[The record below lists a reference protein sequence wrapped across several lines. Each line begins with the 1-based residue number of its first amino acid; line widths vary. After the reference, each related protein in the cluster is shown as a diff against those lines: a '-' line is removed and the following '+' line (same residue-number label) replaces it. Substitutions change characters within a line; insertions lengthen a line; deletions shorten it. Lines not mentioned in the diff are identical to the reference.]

1 MNSNFLYE
9 SSESSQDVRM
19 DKDLKVTPK
28 KGFTKQNLID
38 ALNKIENYKEYTT
51 NLRSVDPFLNKALEI
66 YYGNMDEKGTK
77 IFPAAKANLEK
88 KRGEKFPVKTLANM
102 LAFIK
107 DYYGTSS
114 STKDEVNILKY
125 KETADALIFPKDGN
139 PSRKTIE
146 NILKTVLGSAQVK
159 YSTEEVSS
167 IDESIIKLKKLLKE
181 EIRKVIIH

>member
-1 MNSNFLYE
+1 MSFNPFYE
-9 SSESSQDVRM
+9 SLESSQDVRM
-19 DKDLKVTPK
+19 EKDLRVTPK

-51 NLRSVDPFLNKALEI
+51 NLRSVDPFLNKALEV
-66 YYGNMDEKGTK
+66 YYGNMDDKGTK
-77 IFPAAKANLEK
+77 IFPAAKTNLEK
-88 KRGEKFPVKTLANM
+88 KRGEKFPVKTLPNM

-125 KETADALIFPKDGN
+125 KETSDSLIFPKDGN

-167 IDESIIKLKKLLKE
+167 VDESIIKLKKLIKE
-181 EIRKVIIH
+181 ELHKILIK